1 MEQVRPSIERNHFHL
16 KRPSTV
22 IYPEFEKEIARS
34 EYQRTQLIIG
44 IFLVAFVTINVNF
57 FFLNDTVTA
66 IYGGAENYFFTVGW
80 LILFILYE
88 VIVLRVIAFLQ
99 KKYQRVS
106 EGFRFIHTL
115 IEISFPSLLMLYM
128 VEMEQQLT
136 FIDSPIFLMY
146 FLFIIISVLH
156 LDFRLSFLTA
166 LLAAIQYAI
175 IIYYGFRLDNQVNY
189 FSLLPENSF
198 YLRCVV
204 LAMSGLAAGYV
215 AQQMQKRIYISFD
228 LQRAKSNMEVLFGQQ
243 VSREVFSALIQEQ
256 GKAKKQ
262 EATVLALDIRNFTA
276 FAETHSPDEI
286 MDFQNKI
293 FGPIIDIIN
302 QHQGI
307 VNQILGDGIMA
318 TFGTP
323 VENPL
328 HADMAFEAALRI
340 LKKVNELCSEGVI
353 PETRLGMGLH
363 TGDVITGNIGNESR
377 KQYSI
382 SGSAVIIAF
391 RVEQLNK
398 QFNSELLITDAVKSR
413 IATGKFR
420 LVSLGSQSMK
430 GFGSEVEIYKVES

>member
-1 MEQVRPSIERNHFHL
+1 M
-16 KRPSTV
+16 KRRST
-22 IYPEFEKEIARS
+22 IFYPEFEKEIARS

-44 IFLVAFVTINVNF
+44 LFLIAFIAINTNY
-57 FFLNDTVTA
+57 FFLDDKVTA
-66 IYGGAENYFFTVGW
+66 LYGGAENYFFVVGW
-80 LILFILYE
+80 LTVFILYE
-88 VIVLRVIAFLQ
+88 VIILRVIAFLR
-99 KKYQRVS
+99 KRYHRVR
-106 EGFRFIHTL
+106 ETFRFIHTL
-115 IEISFPSLLMLYM
+115 IEISLPSVLMLYM
-128 VEMEQQLT
+128 VDIKHQLL

-146 FLFIIISVLH
+146 FMFIIISVLH
-156 LDFRLSFLTA
+156 LDFRLSFLTG
-166 LLAAIQYAI
+166 LLAAAEYAV
-175 IIYYGFRLDNQVNY
+175 IIYYGHQLDTQAETY
-189 FSLLPENSF
+189 LSLLPENSF

-204 LAMSGLAAGYV
+204 LVLSGMAAGYV
-215 AQQMQKRIYISFD
+215 AQQVKKRIYMSYD
-228 LQRAKSNMEVLFGQQ
+228 LQRAKSDMEVLFGQQ
-243 VSREVFSALIQEQ
+243 VSREVFTALVREQ

-262 EATVLALDIRNFTA
+262 EATVLALDIRNFTP

-286 MDFQNKI
+286 MDYQNKI

-328 HADMAFEAALRI
+328 HADMAFEAALQI
-340 LKKVNELCSEGVI
+340 LRKVNKLCEEGVI
-353 PETRLGMGLH
+353 PLTKLGMGVH

-398 QFNSELLITDAVKSR
+398 QFQSELLITDAVKSR
-413 IATGKFR
+413 ITAGR
-420 LVSLGSQSMK
+420 VQMSSLGKQPMK
-430 GFGSEVEIYKVES
+430 GFGTEVEIYKVEA

>member
-1 MEQVRPSIERNHFHL
+1 MRL
-16 KRPSTV
+16 KKLSTV
-22 IYPEFEKEIARS
+22 VYPEFEKEIARS
-34 EYQRTQLIIG
+34 EYQRTQLLIG
-44 IFLVAFVTINVNF
+44 LFLIAFVTVNVNF
-57 FFLNDTVTA
+57 FFLNETVAA

-88 VIVLRVIAFLQ
+88 VVVLRVIAYLQ

-106 EGFRFIHTL
+106 ETFRFIHTL
-115 IEISFPSLLMLYM
+115 IEISFPSMLMLYM
-128 VEMEQQLT
+128 VELEHQLT
-136 FIDSPIFLMY
+136 FIDSPIFLLY

-166 LLAAIQYAI
+166 LLAAIQYGF
-175 IIYYGFRLDNQVNY
+175 IIYYGFRLDLQSNDY

-228 LQRAKSNMEVLFGQQ
+228 LQRAKSDMEVLFGQQ

-323 VENPL
+323 VSNPL

-340 LKKVNELCSEGVI
+340 LNKVNELCREGVI
-353 PETRLGMGLH
+353 PETKLGMGLH

-413 IATGKFR
+413 IAIGKIK
-420 LVSLGSQSMK
+420 LTSLGKQPMK
-430 GFGSEVEIYKVES
+430 GFGTEVEIYQVEA

>member
-1 MEQVRPSIERNHFHL
+1 M
-16 KRPSTV
+16 KRRST
-22 IYPEFEKEIARS
+22 IFYPEFEKEIARS

-44 IFLVAFVTINVNF
+44 LFLIAFVAINTNY
-57 FFLNDTVTA
+57 FFLDDKITA
-66 IYGGAENYFFTVGW
+66 LYGGTENYFFVVGW
-80 LILFILYE
+80 LTVFILYE
-88 VIVLRVIAFLQ
+88 VIILRVIAFLR
-99 KKYQRVS
+99 KKYHRVT
-106 EGFRFIHTL
+106 ETFRFIHTL
-115 IEISFPSLLMLYM
+115 IEISLPSVLMLYM
-128 VEMEQQLT
+128 VDIKHQLL

-146 FLFIIISVLH
+146 FMFIIISVLH
-156 LDFRLSFLTA
+156 LNFRLSFLTG
-166 LLAAIQYAI
+166 LLAAAEYAL
-175 IIYYGFRLDNQVNY
+175 IIYYGYQLDMQADTY

-204 LAMSGLAAGYV
+204 LVLSGMAAGYV
-215 AQQMQKRIYISFD
+215 AQQVQKRIYMSYD
-228 LQRAKSNMEVLFGQQ
+228 LQRAKSDMEVLFGQQ
-243 VSREVFSALIQEQ
+243 VSREVFAALIREQ

-262 EATVLALDIRNFTA
+262 EATVLALDIRNFTS

-328 HADMAFEAALRI
+328 HADMAFEAALQI
-340 LKKVNELCSEGVI
+340 LRKVNRLCEEGVI
-353 PETRLGMGLH
+353 PPTKLGMGVH

-398 QFNSELLITDAVKSR
+398 QFQSELLITDAVKSR
-413 IATGKFR
+413 IAAGRVQMT
-420 LVSLGSQSMK
+420 SLGRQHMK
-430 GFGSEVEIYKVES
+430 GFGTEVEIYKVEG

>member
-1 MEQVRPSIERNHFHL
+1 M
-16 KRPSTV
+16 KRFSTV
-22 IYPEFEKEIARS
+22 VYPEFEKEIARS
-34 EYQRTQLIIG
+34 EYQRTQLIIA
-44 IFLVAFVTINVNF
+44 IFLIAFVSINVNY
-57 FFLNDTVTA
+57 FFLDDSITA
-66 IYGGAENYFFTVGW
+66 LYGGADNYFFSVGW
-80 LILFILYE
+80 LTLFILYE
-88 VIVLRVIAFLQ
+88 VVVLRLIAYSR
-99 KKYQRVS
+99 KKYHRVS
-106 EGFRFIHTL
+106 ETFRFIHTL
-115 IEISFPSLLMLYM
+115 IEISFPSMLMLYM
-128 VEMEQQLT
+128 VDIQHQLL
-136 FIDSPIFLMY
+136 FIDSPIFLLY

-156 LDFRLSFLTA
+156 LDFKLSFFTA
-166 LLAAIQYAI
+166 LLAAIQYGV
-175 IIYYGFRLDNQVNY
+175 IIYYGYKLELHSDTY

-198 YLRCVV
+198 YLRCIV
-204 LAMSGLAAGYV
+204 LIMSGLAAGYV

-228 LQRAKSNMEVLFGQQ
+228 LQRAKSDMEVLFGQQ

-276 FAETHSPDEI
+276 FAETHLPDEI

-340 LKKVNELCSEGVI
+340 LKKVNELCAEGVI
-353 PETRLGMGLH
+353 PETKVGMGLH

-398 QFNSELLITDAVKSR
+398 QFQSELLITDAVKNR
-413 IATGKFR
+413 IAMGKIQ
-420 LVSLGSQSMK
+420 LTSLGKQPMK
-430 GFGSEVEIYKVES
+430 GFGHEVEIYKVDA

>member
-1 MEQVRPSIERNHFHL
+1 M
-16 KRPSTV
+16 KRFSTV
-22 IYPEFEKEIARS
+22 VYPEFEKEIARS

-44 IFLVAFVTINVNF
+44 LFLVTFVIINVNY
-57 FFLNDTVTA
+57 FFLDDSITA
-66 IYGGAENYFFTVGW
+66 FYGGTENYFFTIGW
-80 LILFILYE
+80 LTLFILYE
-88 VIVLRVIAFLQ
+88 VVVLRLIAYLR
-99 KKYQRVS
+99 KKYHRVS
-106 EGFRFIHTL
+106 ETFRLIHTL
-115 IEISFPSLLMLYM
+115 IEISFPSVLMLYM
-128 VEMEQQLT
+128 VDIQHQLL
-136 FIDSPIFLMY
+136 FIDSPIFLLY

-156 LDFRLSFLTA
+156 LDFRLSFFTA
-166 LLAAIQYAI
+166 LLAAIQYGV
-175 IIYYGFRLDNQVNY
+175 IIYYGYKLELQSDNY

-198 YLRCVV
+198 YLRCIV
-204 LAMSGLAAGYV
+204 LILSGLAAGYV

-228 LQRAKSNMEVLFGQQ
+228 LQRAKSDMEVLFGQQ

-276 FAETHSPDEI
+276 FAETHLPDEI

-340 LKKVNELCSEGVI
+340 LKKVNELCAEGVI
-353 PETRLGMGLH
+353 PETKLGMGLH

-398 QFNSELLITDAVKSR
+398 QFQSELLITDAVKSR
-413 IATGKFR
+413 IAMGKIR
-420 LVSLGSQSMK
+420 LTSLGKQPMK
-430 GFGSEVEIYKVES
+430 GFGTEVEIYKVEA

>member
-1 MEQVRPSIERNHFHL
+1 L
-16 KRPSTV
+16 KRASTV
-22 IYPEFEKEIARS
+22 VYPEFEKEIAKS

-44 IFLVAFVTINVNF
+44 IFLIAFITININYIFLDVTIAN
-57 FFLNDTVTA
+57 L
-66 IYGGAENYFFTVGW
+66 YGGAETYFFMVGW
-80 LILFILYE
+80 LAFFILYE
-88 VIVLRVIAFLQ
+88 VIILRLIAFSRN
-99 KKYQRVS
+99 KYHRVR
-106 EGFRFIHTL
+106 EGFRFVHTL
-115 IEISFPSLLMLYM
+115 LEISFPSLLIFYM
-128 VEMEQQLT
+128 VDVRGQLL

-156 LDFRLSFLTA
+156 LDFRLSFITA
-166 LLAAIQYAI
+166 LLAAVQYAG
-175 IIYYGFRLDNQVNY
+175 IIYYGYNLGNETAEYQSVI
-189 FSLLPENSF
+189 PENSF

-204 LAMSGLAAGYV
+204 LIISGLAGGYV
-215 AQQMQKRIYISFD
+215 AQEMKRRIHISFD
-228 LQRAKSNMEVLFGQQ
+228 LQRAKSDMEILFGQQ

-323 VENPL
+323 VSNPL

-340 LKKVNELCSEGVI
+340 LQKVNELCKEGLI

-413 IATGKFR
+413 IAIGKIQ
-420 LVSLGSQSMK
+420 LTSLGKQPMK
-430 GFGSEVEIYKVES
+430 GFGHEIEIYQVSR

>member
-1 MEQVRPSIERNHFHL
+1 L

-22 IYPEFEKEIARS
+22 VYPEFEKEIARS
-34 EYQRTQLIIG
+34 EYQRTQLIIV

-57 FFLNDTVTA
+57 FLLNDTVTA
-66 IYGGAENYFFTVGW
+66 IYGGADNYFFAVGW
-80 LILFILYE
+80 LVLFILYE

-106 EGFRFIHTL
+106 ETFRFIHTL
-115 IEISFPSLLMLYM
+115 IEISFPSMLMLYM
-128 VEMEQQLT
+128 VELEHQLT
-136 FIDSPIFLMY
+136 FIDSPIFLLY

-166 LLAAIQYAI
+166 LLAAIQYAA
-175 IIYYGFRLDNQVNY
+175 IIYYGFRLDLQSNDY

-228 LQRAKSNMEVLFGQQ
+228 LQRAKSDMEVLFGQQ

-340 LKKVNELCSEGVI
+340 LNKVNELCREGVI
-353 PETRLGMGLH
+353 PETKLGMGLH

-413 IATGKFR
+413 IAMGRIK
-420 LVSLGSQSMK
+420 LNSLGKQPMK
-430 GFGSEVEIYKVES
+430 GFGTEVEIYQVEPLG

>member
-1 MEQVRPSIERNHFHL
+1 M

-22 IYPEFEKEIARS
+22 VYPEFEKEIARS
-34 EYQRTQLIIG
+34 EYQRTQLIIT
-44 IFLVAFVTINVNF
+44 IFLIAFVIINVNF

-66 IYGGAENYFFTVGW
+66 IYGGANNYFFAVGW

-88 VIVLRVIAFLQ
+88 VVVLRVIAFLQ

-106 EGFRFIHTL
+106 ETFRFIHTL
-115 IEISFPSLLMLYM
+115 IEISFPSMLMLYM
-128 VEMEQQLT
+128 VEMEHQLT
-136 FIDSPIFLMY
+136 FIDSPIFLLY

-166 LLAAIQYAI
+166 LLAGIQYGA
-175 IIYYGFRLDNQVNY
+175 IIYYGFRLDLQSNDY

-228 LQRAKSNMEVLFGQQ
+228 LQRAKSDMEVLFGQQ

-340 LKKVNELCSEGVI
+340 LSKVNELCREGVI
-353 PETRLGMGLH
+353 PETKLGMGLH
-363 TGDVITGNIGNESR
+363 TGDVVTGNIGNESR

-413 IATGKFR
+413 IAMGKIS
-420 LVSLGSQSMK
+420 LTSLGKQPMK
-430 GFGSEVEIYKVES
+430 GFGTEVEIYQVEP